1 MVCSFS
7 MMKQT
12 KYLTNQKKTNKK
24 IEQTNL
30 LWPLLF
36 GQKIKQ
42 KLKQGTYNTAQ
53 DSENKEYTESNTY

>member
-1 MVCSFS
+1 

-24 IEQTNL
+24 TEQTN
-30 LWPLLF
+30 LLF

-42 KLKQGTYNTAQ
+42 KLKEGTYNTAQ
-53 DSENKEYTESNTY
+53 GSENKKYEERNTY